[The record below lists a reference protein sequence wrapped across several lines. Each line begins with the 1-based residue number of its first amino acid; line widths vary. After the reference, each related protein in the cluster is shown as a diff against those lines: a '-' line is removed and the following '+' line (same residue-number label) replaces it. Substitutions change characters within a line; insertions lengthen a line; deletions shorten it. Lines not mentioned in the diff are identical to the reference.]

1 MKLMKIA
8 ILVVIGT
15 LSCKPNSEG
24 EPGEQSSL
32 AGLEG
37 YSGEGSIFITATAP
51 QGTWIKAE
59 ENGQLVNKCRISTG
73 TTIKL
78 SKAASREYR
87 FNHVKI
93 SMDGKTF
100 CNYSASFFHFLSFF
114 T

>member
-1 MKLMKIA
+1 M
-8 ILVVIGT
+8 LVVIGT
-15 LSCKPNSEG
+15 LNCKPNTEG

-59 ENGQLVNKCRISTG
+59 ENGKLVNKCRILPE
-73 TTIKL
+73 TTIEL

-93 SMDGKTF
+93 SIKDGKTF
-100 CNYSASFFHFLSFF
+100 SSPAIA
-114 T
+114 